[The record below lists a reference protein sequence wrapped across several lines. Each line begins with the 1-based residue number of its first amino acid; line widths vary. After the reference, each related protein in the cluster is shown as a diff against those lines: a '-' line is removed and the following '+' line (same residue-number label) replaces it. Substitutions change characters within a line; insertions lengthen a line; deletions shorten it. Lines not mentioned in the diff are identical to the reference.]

1 MLSDE
6 IDTKLIWLMWSI
18 LINDFKM
25 GSNFMNIAYFNYDLY
40 VIYR

>member
-25 GSNFMNIAYFNYDLY
+25 GPNFMNIAYFNYDLY